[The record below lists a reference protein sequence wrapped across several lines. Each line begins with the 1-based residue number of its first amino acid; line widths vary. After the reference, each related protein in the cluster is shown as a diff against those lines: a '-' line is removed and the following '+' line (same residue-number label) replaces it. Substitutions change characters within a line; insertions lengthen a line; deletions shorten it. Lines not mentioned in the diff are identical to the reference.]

1 MVNTPGI
8 KTEIEPAVR
17 DWLKQEFGDVTFEER
32 QVKFPSGGAYLFDAV
47 SQDGRIVAAVMCN
60 RANRGTKTENAAGL
74 KKAFTAL
81 EQLKKLGRDTVKMV
95 VFTDQDLLNL
105 VQRRASRL
113 GIGGIKLLVCPL
125 PPDKK
130 ELLDQI
136 MDAASRE

>member
-1 MVNTPGI
+1 
-8 KTEIEPAVR
+8 
-17 DWLKQEFGDVTFEER
+17 
-32 QVKFPSGGAYLFDAV
+32 
-47 SQDGRIVAAVMCN
+47 MCN